1 MSESEETQ
9 YLSLIRE
16 VIEKGSIEEGRNGRV
31 RVVFGRSMRFT
42 LQDGTLPLLTTK
54 RVAWKTCFEELRW
67 FIQGSTNNQD
77 LKNKKVSIWN
87 GNATREF
94 LDSRGLTNLE
104 EDDLGPVYGHQWR
117 HFNAPYE
124 NCHTNYQ
131 GKGIDQLQEVINT
144 LKDPSKHT
152 SRRILMSSWNPV
164 QLDEMA
170 LPPCHVL
177 TQFHVREGKYLSC
190 CLYQRSGD
198 IGLGVPFNIVSYSF
212 LTHILAKHCNLEA
225 DEFVYFLGNC
235 HIYEDH
241 LEPLQEQ
248 ITREPFSFPKIQISK
263 QHETIEAYCLDDIE
277 WTKNY
282 EYHSAIRMK
291 MVA

>member
-144 LKDPSKHT
+144 LKDPSKHA
-152 SRRILMSSWNPV
+152 SRRILMSAWNPV

-198 IGLGVPFNIVSYSF
+198 IGLGVPFNIASYSF

-248 ITREPFSFPKIQISK
+248 IAREPFSFPTIQISK

-277 WTKNY
+277 WTKTY
-282 EYHSAIRMK
+282 EYHPAIKMK
-291 MVA
+291 MSA